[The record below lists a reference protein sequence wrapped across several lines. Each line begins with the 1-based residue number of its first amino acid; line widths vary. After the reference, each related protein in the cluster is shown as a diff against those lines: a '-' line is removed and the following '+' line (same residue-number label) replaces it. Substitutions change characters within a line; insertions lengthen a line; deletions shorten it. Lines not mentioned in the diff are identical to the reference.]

1 MSGTVPLNP
10 DKARAWGEQWRERHA
25 PKYATFAKPNNS
37 QGTTEPNRLSPC
49 VRTIL
54 ALERQING
62 GQQLSQVLAP
72 VSEGEAL
79 LEPNEQARLPVAV
92 KGIES

>member
-1 MSGTVPLNP
+1 MSGSVPLNP
-10 DKARAWGEQWRERHA
+10 DKARAWGEQWRE
-25 PKYATFAKPNNS
+25 KYAPGHSQFAKPNNS
-37 QGTTEPNRLSPC
+37 QGHTEPNRLSPC

-62 GQQLSQVLAP
+62 GQQLSKVRDP

-79 LEPNEQARLPVAV
+79 LD
-92 KGIES
+92 GIAPKETP